1 MEAGSHFRNHSFDI
15 LNFSFDSACFLLM
28 HSDEIWSTCQRMI
41 NVLWILLEESSKYGK
56 ALCFLDIP
64 NFKNKKE
71 SS

>member
-1 MEAGSHFRNHSFDI
+1 MHF
-15 LNFSFDSACFLLM
+15 
-28 HSDEIWSTCQRMI
+28 DEIWSTCQRMI

-56 ALCFLDIP
+56 ALPFLDIP